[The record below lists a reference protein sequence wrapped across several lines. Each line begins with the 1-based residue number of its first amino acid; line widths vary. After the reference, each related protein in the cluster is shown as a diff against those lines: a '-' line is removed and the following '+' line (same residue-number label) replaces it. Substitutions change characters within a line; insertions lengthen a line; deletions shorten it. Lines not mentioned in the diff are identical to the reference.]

1 MNRMRRRF
9 VCALAL
15 TTSLLTAVGAPG
27 ASADTAAASACA
39 PGQVCFWPSP
49 GFAGAPTASF
59 ELADSNVEQCVSLPE
74 GVDALS
80 FANRMDR
87 YVTMYQSRECATEGD
102 FSTYPGEGVF
112 VPDVPF
118 TVRAFEIW
126 EKP

>member
-1 MNRMRRRF
+1 MRRRI

-15 TTSLLTAVGAPG
+15 TTSLLSAMASPG
-27 ASADTAAASACA
+27 AFAGEATAASCV
-39 PGQVCFWPSP
+39 PGQVCFWAAP
-49 GFAGAPTASF
+49 GFTGTPAATF
-59 ELADSNVEQCVSLPE
+59 ELATTNANECVSLPD

-102 FSTYPGEGVF
+102 FSTYPGQGVF
-112 VPDVPF
+112 VPKVPYV
-118 TVRAFEIW
+118 VRAFQIW

>member
-15 TTSLLTAVGAPG
+15 TTSLLTVAAPG
-27 ASADTAAASACA
+27 ASADATGAATCE
-39 PGQVCFWPSP
+39 PGQVCFWTGPA
-49 GFAGAPTASF
+49 FAGAPAAAF
-59 ELADSNVEQCVSLPE
+59 ELAEVNVEQCISLPD

-102 FSTYPGEGVF
+102 FSTYPGDGVF

-118 TVRAFEIW
+118 TVRAFQIW

>member
-15 TTSLLTAVGAPG
+15 TTSLLTTVGAPS
-27 ASADTAAASACA
+27 ASASAAAATLCS
-39 PGQVCFWPSP
+39 PGQVCFWTEP
-49 GFAGAPTASF
+49 GFAGAPAATF
-59 ELADSNVEQCVSLPE
+59 ELTGANVEQCVSLPN

-112 VPDVPF
+112 VPEVPF
-118 TVRAFEIW
+118 TVRAFQIW